1 MKYKGFNWKRA
12 DDLHWRPFDP
22 LRDDPDSRHEGY
34 GGNYCVVIK
43 VQDCLDPDSGEWD
56 AAREASAPAIPFEG
70 WTSTNM
76 LIGKMVRHY
85 KRRIRIIID
94 GEVLPE
100 YWTRSLFLIHDA
112 RVYRRTLYLRSK
124 PD

>member
-1 MKYKGFNWKRA
+1 
-12 DDLHWRPFDP
+12 
-22 LRDDPDSRHEGY
+22 
-34 GGNYCVVIK
+34 
-43 VQDCLDPDSGEWD
+43 
-56 AAREASAPAIPFEG
+56 
-70 WTSTNM
+70 M